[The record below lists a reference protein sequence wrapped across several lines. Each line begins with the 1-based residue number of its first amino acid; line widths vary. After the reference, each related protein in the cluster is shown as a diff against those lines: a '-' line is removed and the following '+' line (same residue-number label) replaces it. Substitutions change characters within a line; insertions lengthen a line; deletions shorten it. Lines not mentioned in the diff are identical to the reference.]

1 MSDGE
6 ALPVVMAI
14 VRGAFGRHAWT
25 TQLRHQSRSHKVV
38 VLSLAIYRS
47 MGIFNMLLQWITHL
61 FCISSMLYPVVR
73 IIVAMC
79 CIWTDI
85 CCTQTQSIT
94 SCEKDTVSLSS
105 LPAEQTTSA
114 PVHPQYFPDA
124 VNQIAPVLV
133 WVCCLLWWFPVILWT
148 AKCHLPI
155 LLLWFVNV
163 EQVIW
168 LPQYFQPNYNY
179 CHNCN

>member
-79 CIWTDI
+79 CI
-85 CCTQTQSIT
+85 
-94 SCEKDTVSLSS
+94 
-105 LPAEQTTSA
+105 
-114 PVHPQYFPDA
+114 
-124 VNQIAPVLV
+124 
-133 WVCCLLWWFPVILWT
+133 
-148 AKCHLPI
+148 
-155 LLLWFVNV
+155 
-163 EQVIW
+163 
-168 LPQYFQPNYNY
+168 
-179 CHNCN
+179 